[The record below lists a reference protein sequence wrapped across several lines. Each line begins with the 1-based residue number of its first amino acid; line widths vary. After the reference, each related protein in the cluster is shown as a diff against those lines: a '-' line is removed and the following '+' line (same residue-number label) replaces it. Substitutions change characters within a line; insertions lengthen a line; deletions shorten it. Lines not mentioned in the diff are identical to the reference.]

1 MNQYWQS
8 LSDKFDAMS
17 SREKWLITV
26 CGFVAVIMLMVTL
39 AIDPILNKVS
49 VAQRQLASIQS
60 SNQILQGELLQL
72 TARLKQDPN
81 KEIDIEYKRLLKD
94 SQKLS
99 EQLSG
104 VVDQLV
110 TPSQMSLLLENV
122 LQQSQKL
129 NLVSLNSMGAEQLR
143 SAQGD
148 ASNTYFIHPVRIEL
162 TGKYFDVLAYLEVL
176 ESLPVKYYW
185 RKFHYQVEEYP
196 QARLI
201 MEVYTLG
208 ARKEFIGG

>member
-1 MNQYWQS
+1 MKQYWQS

-17 SREKWLITV
+17 TREKWLITL
-26 CGFVAVIMLMVTL
+26 CGFVAVVMLIVTL
-39 AIDPILNKVS
+39 VIEPVLGKVS
-49 VAQRQLASIQS
+49 VAQRQLASTQS
-60 SNQILQGELLQL
+60 SNQVLQGELLQL
-72 TARLKQDPN
+72 TAKLRQDPN

-99 EQLSG
+99 QQLSG

-110 TPSQMSLLLENV
+110 TPSQMSLLLESV

-129 NLVSLNSMGAEQLR
+129 NLVSLSSMGAERLN
-143 SAQGD
+143 SGQGD
-148 ASNTYFIHPVRIEL
+148 SSYYVHPVRIEL
-162 TGKYFDVLAYLEVL
+162 TGGYFDVLTYLEAL
-176 ESLPVKYYW
+176 ETLPVKYYW
-185 RKFHYQVEEYP
+185 RKFHYQVEAYP

>member
-1 MNQYWQS
+1 MKQYWQS

-17 SREKWLITV
+17 TREKWLITL
-26 CGFVAVIMLMVTL
+26 CGFVAVVMLMVTL
-39 AIDPILNKVS
+39 VIEPVLGKVS
-49 VAQRQLASIQS
+49 VAQRQLASTQS
-60 SNQILQGELLQL
+60 SNQVLQGELLQL
-72 TARLKQDPN
+72 TARLRQDPN

-99 EQLSG
+99 QQLSG

-110 TPSQMSLLLENV
+110 TPSQMSLLLESV

-129 NLVSLNSMGAEQLR
+129 NLVSLSSMGAERLN
-143 SAQGD
+143 SGQGD
-148 ASNTYFIHPVRIEL
+148 SSYYVHPVRIEL
-162 TGKYFDVLAYLEVL
+162 TGGYFDVLTYLEAL
-176 ESLPVKYYW
+176 ETLPVKYYW
-185 RKFHYQVEEYP
+185 RKFHYQVETYP

>member
-1 MNQYWQS
+1 MKQYWQS

-17 SREKWLITV
+17 TREKWLITL
-26 CGFVAVIMLMVTL
+26 CGFVAVVMLMVTL
-39 AIDPILNKVS
+39 VIEPVLGKVS
-49 VAQRQLASIQS
+49 VAQRQLASTQS
-60 SNQILQGELLQL
+60 SNQVLQGELLQL
-72 TARLKQDPN
+72 TARLRQDPN

-99 EQLSG
+99 QQLSG

-110 TPSQMSLLLENV
+110 TPSQMSLLLETV
-122 LQQSQKL
+122 LQQSQEL
-129 NLVSLNSMGAEQLR
+129 NLVSLSSMGAERLN
-143 SAQGD
+143 SGQGD
-148 ASNTYFIHPVRIEL
+148 SSYYVHPVRIEL
-162 TGKYFDVLAYLEVL
+162 TGGYFDVLTYLEAL
-176 ESLPVKYYW
+176 ETLPVKYYW
-185 RKFHYQVEEYP
+185 RKFHYQVEDYP

>member
-1 MNQYWQS
+1 V
-8 LSDKFDAMS
+8 L
-17 SREKWLITV
+17 
-26 CGFVAVIMLMVTL
+26 G
-39 AIDPILNKVS
+39 KVS
-49 VAQRQLASIQS
+49 VAQRQLASTQS
-60 SNQILQGELLQL
+60 SNQVLQGELLQL
-72 TARLKQDPN
+72 TAKLRQDPN

-99 EQLSG
+99 QQLSG

-110 TPSQMSLLLENV
+110 TPSQMSLLLESV

-129 NLVSLNSMGAEQLR
+129 NLVSLSSMGAERLN
-143 SAQGD
+143 SGQGD
-148 ASNTYFIHPVRIEL
+148 SSYYVHPVRIEL
-162 TGKYFDVLAYLEVL
+162 TGGYFDVLTYLEAL
-176 ESLPVKYYW
+176 ETLPVKYYW
-185 RKFHYQVEEYP
+185 RKFHYQVEAYP